1 MVSVRIRNLAFSF
14 MALIKDVLEL
24 DIFNFEQEY
33 MVKYLYG
40 LYKIS
45 MEISHLKEG
54 AMLEFEF
61 VAYQTNLTT

>member
-1 MVSVRIRNLAFSF
+1 

-24 DIFNFEQEY
+24 DILNFEQEY

-40 LYKIS
+40 LNKIS
-45 MEISHLKEG
+45 MEISQLKEC
-54 AMLEFEF
+54 AMQEFEF

>member
-1 MVSVRIRNLAFSF
+1 